1 MSSLRELQAGF
12 RAALLADDERGVAP
26 DVVDDGL
33 SASARLAVYRHHVF
47 TTLTAALEATYPVV
61 CRLVDRRFFGWV
73 ADQYV
78 RVRPPA
84 GPCLFEYGADFPEF
98 VAAFPAC
105 AHLPWLADVARLE
118 WAMNAALHAP
128 DAPTLEPEALR
139 ALDPPALARLTLR
152 LDPSVTL
159 LASRWP
165 VDAIWRANQAGANL
179 TVTVDLDAGG
189 ASLEVRRV
197 DDDVVLRAL
206 PPATFAL
213 RAALAAGRTLEDAVE
228 QALDTDPAFDLAG
241 EIRALLDERLLVE
254 PGH

>member
-26 DVVDDGL
+26 DVIDDGL

-47 TTLTAALEATYPVV
+47 TTLTAAMEATYPVV
-61 CRLVDRRFFGWV
+61 CRLVDRRFFGWI

-78 RVRPPA
+78 RVRPPG

-118 WAMNAALHAP
+118 WAMNRALHAP
-128 DAPTLEPEALR
+128 DSPPIGPDVWR
-139 ALDPPALARLTLR
+139 ALDPGALARLTLH

-159 LASRWP
+159 LESPWP
-165 VDAIWRANQAGANL
+165 VDAIWRANQPGA
-179 TVTVDLDAGG
+179 DG
-189 ASLEVRRV
+189 
-197 DDDVVLRAL
+197 
-206 PPATFAL
+206 
-213 RAALAAGRTLEDAVE
+213 
-228 QALDTDPAFDLAG
+228 
-241 EIRALLDERLLVE
+241 
-254 PGH
+254 